1 MFIRKGENMF
11 GRNCLSLLLAAFMSF
26 LAAVLFWVAEQ
37 SSGVFLSTWVMSIL
51 SLSVGVHL
59 LYSISQAERRPA
71 VSPWRV
77 YLERSLEGDLSGGR
91 TTKC

>member
-1 MFIRKGENMF
+1 MF
-11 GRNCLSLLLAAFMSF
+11 GRNCLSLLLAAFTSF

>member
-1 MFIRKGENMF
+1 MFSRMD
-11 GRNCLSLLLAAFMSF
+11 LPLLLAAFTSF
-26 LAAVLFWVAEQ
+26 LAAVLLWVAEQ

-77 YLERSLEGDLSGGR
+77 YLERCLKGDLYGGR

>member
-1 MFIRKGENMF
+1 ML
-11 GRNCLSLLLAAFMSF
+11 GRNCLSLLLAAFTSF

-71 VSPWRV
+71 VSPCRV

>member
-1 MFIRKGENMF
+1 MFSRMD
-11 GRNCLSLLLAAFMSF
+11 LSLLLAAFTSF
-26 LAAVLFWVAEQ
+26 LAAVLLWVAEQ
-37 SSGVFLSTWVMSIL
+37 SSGVLLSTWIMSIL

-71 VSPWRV
+71 VNRLRV
-77 YLERSLEGDLSGGR
+77 YLERCPKRDVYGGR